1 MKQDM
6 KTFRYDKILLE
17 KVREKEDVAEGVM
30 DVIKHIIANAE
41 RGSVFRLGY
50 GGVLDK
56 DDYVLKLRVVEL
68 ETFENSENENALAIK
83 KVVEDVT
90 KKSATV
96 KNRLI
101 RFDVTIRD
109 LVPLGTIEANRID
122 VVSEGFDIR
131 KIKEVEKMSKKIAKK
146 VPHAYVYVRVKRH
159 RWMYSYIDVR
169 LPVPNEDIYQLSQIL
184 DYKNVDM
191 IKIDKR

>member
-1 MKQDM
+1 
-6 KTFRYDKILLE
+6 
-17 KVREKEDVAEGVM
+17 M

-50 GGVLDK
+50 GSVLDK

-68 ETFENSENENALAIK
+68 ETFENSENENALTIK

-90 KKSATV
+90 KKPATV

-109 LVPLGTIEANRID
+109 LVPLGTIEVNRID

-146 VPHAYVYVRVKRH
+146 VPHAYVYVRVRRH
-159 RWMYSYIDVR
+159 GWMYSYIDVR
-169 LPVPNEDIYQLSQIL
+169 LPIPNENIYQLLHIL
-184 DYKNVDM
+184 ENKV
-191 IKIDKR
+191 